1 MTEKRRIRPITGRK
15 SAPVKRR
22 IRPTHEDTAR
32 AAASEA
38 RRPLKRVFRTGT
50 DRLVDRKDVERILKI
65 SRSTIIRYEKEGWL
79 KPVKL
84 NRLRGGRV
92 RYSFNAIVRFRDE
105 R

>member
-1 MTEKRRIRPITGRK
+1 M
-15 SAPVKRR
+15 RR
-22 IRPTHEDTAR
+22 IRPTQED
-32 AAASEA
+32 AAHASKA

-84 NRLRGGRV
+84 NELRGGRV
-92 RYSFNAIVRFRDE
+92 RYSFSAIVRFRDGK
-105 R
+105 